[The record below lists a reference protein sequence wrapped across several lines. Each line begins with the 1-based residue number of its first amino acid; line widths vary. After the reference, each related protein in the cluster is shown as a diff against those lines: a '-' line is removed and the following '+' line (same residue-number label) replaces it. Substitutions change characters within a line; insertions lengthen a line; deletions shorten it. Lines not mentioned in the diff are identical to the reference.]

1 MFISLNLRND
11 NLGFDAFTLNV
22 VVHRMCPEYPVLALN
37 EYLETQRETLLIWIR
52 QLWETINFLTEV
64 NDELC
69 TPMACSDSP
78 LWSKDLTEDVD

>member
-1 MFISLNLRND
+1 
-11 NLGFDAFTLNV
+11 
-22 VVHRMCPEYPVLALN
+22 MCPEYPVLALN

-78 LWSKDLTEDVD
+78 LWSNDLTEDVD